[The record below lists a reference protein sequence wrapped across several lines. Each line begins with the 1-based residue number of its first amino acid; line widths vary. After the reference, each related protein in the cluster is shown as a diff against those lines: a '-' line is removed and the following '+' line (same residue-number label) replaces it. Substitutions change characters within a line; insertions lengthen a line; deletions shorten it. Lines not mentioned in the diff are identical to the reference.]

1 MKTIGLAVVAALGF
15 AAIAQAAEVEITDA
29 YARSATPTSPTGAA
43 YFQMRNT
50 GDQPD
55 RLVAVQS
62 QIAARVELH
71 SHQQDANGM
80 MRMVEI
86 EEGIALAPGASHLLE
101 RGGDHVMLMG
111 LTGPLVDGESFDLI
125 LIFEQAGEI
134 SVSVPVDQTRRA
146 KHSH

>member
-1 MKTIGLAVVAALGF
+1 MKILVLAAAAALGF
-15 AAIAQAAEVEITDA
+15 AAVAQAGGIEISDA

-43 YFQMRNT
+43 YFEMRNT
-50 GDQPD
+50 GGQTD

-62 QIAARVELH
+62 GIAARVELH

-86 EEGIALAPGASHLLE
+86 EEGIALTPGAAHRLE

-125 LIFEQAGEI
+125 LTFEQAGQI
-134 SVSVPVDQTRRA
+134 TVSVPVDQTRKA
-146 KHSH
+146 AQSH